1 MRYQGKIFDWK
12 DEQGYGLVMPNGG
25 GQKAFVHIKN
35 YFSQTRRPANG
46 DLITY
51 ELLADDK
58 RRFYANNILPVGK
71 LSKASTTYK
80 QYFFTNTFAITFCV
94 ILVLSV
100 LIGGLPSFI
109 LWLYLVVSVVTFIAY
124 ALDKQAA
131 KNRQWRRSEKTL
143 HVLALI
149 GGWPGAL
156 VAQKMFRHKTIKK
169 EFQIIFWA
177 TVVLNA
183 LVIFWLLLS
192 EDGGALL
199 RSISS

>member
-12 DEQGYGLVMPNGG
+12 DEQGYGFVLPNGG

-35 YFSQTRRPANG
+35 YSIESGRPANG

-51 ELLADDK
+51 ELLTDDK
-58 RRFYANNILPVGK
+58 HRFYANNILPLGK
-71 LSKASTTYK
+71 PSKISTTYK
-80 QYFFTNTFAITFCV
+80 QYFFANAFAITFCV
-94 ILVLSV
+94 ILALSV
-100 LIGGLPSFI
+100 LIGELPSFI
-109 LWLYLVVSVVTFIAY
+109 LWLYLVVSVLTFIAY
-124 ALDKQAA
+124 SLDKQAA
-131 KNRQWRRSEKTL
+131 KKNDQRIPEKTL

-156 VAQKMFRHKTIKK
+156 VAQKMLRHKTIKK

>member
-12 DEQGYGLVMPNGG
+12 DEQGYGFVLPNGG

-35 YFSQTRRPANG
+35 YSIQSGRPANG

-51 ELLADDK
+51 ELLTDDK
-58 RRFYANNILPVGK
+58 SRLYANHILPVRK
-71 LSKASTTYK
+71 SSKTSSTYK
-80 QYFFTNTFAITFCV
+80 QYFFANTFAITFCV
-94 ILVLSV
+94 VLALSVLVGELPSFTLWIYLVLS
-100 LIGGLPSFI
+100 I
-109 LWLYLVVSVVTFIAY
+109 VTFIAY

-131 KNRQWRRSEKTL
+131 KNSQWRITEKTL
-143 HVLALI
+143 HILALI

-156 VAQKMFRHKTIKK
+156 AAQKMLRHKTIKT

-183 LVIFWLLLS
+183 LVIFLLLLS

-199 RSISS
+199 RSIGS